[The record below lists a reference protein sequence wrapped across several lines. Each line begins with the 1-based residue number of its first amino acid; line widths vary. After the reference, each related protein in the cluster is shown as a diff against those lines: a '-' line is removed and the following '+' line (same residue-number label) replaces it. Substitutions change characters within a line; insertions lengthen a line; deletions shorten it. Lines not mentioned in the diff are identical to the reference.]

1 MIIINFCLILSNV
14 VNNGGDKMTNK
25 NKLMASIKNYRKEEE
40 ERQNRR
46 LEDKEYYINNYE
58 NKRREN
64 DNRYNDYFY
73 NRLEL
78 YNQWKMTKTV
88 SDLHKLVSL
97 DKPKMDEIEDIYTIN
112 IIRNKNFKN

>member
-1 MIIINFCLILSNV
+1 MSIINFGLLLSNV
-14 VNNGGDKMTNK
+14 VNKGGDKQVNK
-25 NKLMASIKNYRKEEE
+25 NKLMANIKTYRKEEE
-40 ERQNRR
+40 ERQNKR
-46 LEDKEYYINNYE
+46 LEEKEYYINNYE

-88 SDLHKLVSL
+88 GDLHKLVSL
-97 DKPKMDEIEDIYTIN
+97 DTPKMDIIDDIYTIH